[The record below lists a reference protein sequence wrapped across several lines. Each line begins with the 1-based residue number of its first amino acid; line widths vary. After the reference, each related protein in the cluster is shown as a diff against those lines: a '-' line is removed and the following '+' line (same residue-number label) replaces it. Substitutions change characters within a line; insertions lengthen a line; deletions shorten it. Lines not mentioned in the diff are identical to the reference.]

1 MTAFGRQIEENAF
14 LQEKHSV
21 PRQYRV
27 FGTRYEAS
35 FSSLLNLL
43 SKMFDSENDVIVR
56 YVSKEN
62 AVPYLRI
69 GHLIEIL
76 NLGSY
81 ELRGGD
87 SPMIFV
93 RLNNPERVRKDAYD
107 KNYSNVLFDRTQEK
121 HKVSTEIMDYFFTHS
136 LSNNERWNFI
146 EDFFL
151 GDTNEELIRKYPGHP
166 FKPIDIVSE
175 LSKKKVVK
183 AEIEVQQ
190 SSLDSVTTYPPRSG
204 TYMPKDHLTIE
215 IDGKPVTMTV
225 REWIQND
232 PISFHKLVKDK
243 DIYVDT
249 GTVYKSLMLAIEK
262 NYPEYYTR
270 LLGLRKLI
278 TISEKDGPVMADA
291 AMRENPVKFY
301 KWWTKNKETVFI
313 PLRDKIW
320 LFDAVKK
327 VDPTILRE
335 KDLKS
340 IKSVP
345 R

>member
-1 MTAFGRQIEENAF
+1 M
-14 LQEKHSV
+14 
-21 PRQYRV
+21 
-27 FGTRYEAS
+27 
-35 FSSLLNLL
+35 
-43 SKMFDSENDVIVR
+43 
-56 YVSKEN
+56 
-62 AVPYLRI
+62 
-69 GHLIEIL
+69 
-76 NLGSY
+76 
-81 ELRGGD
+81 
-87 SPMIFV
+87 
-93 RLNNPERVRKDAYD
+93 
-107 KNYSNVLFDRTQEK
+107 
-121 HKVSTEIMDYFFTHS
+121 
-136 LSNNERWNFI
+136 
-146 EDFFL
+146 
-151 GDTNEELIRKYPGHP
+151 IRKYPGHP